1 MNDERLSGAILAGG
15 QSTRMGE
22 NKAFVSV
29 GGMPI
34 IERVI
39 AQVHPLVSE
48 LKVITNTPEAYEH
61 LGLPLHRDI
70 LPGKASLGGL
80 YTAIETAA
88 ADYTLVVS
96 CDQPFLNPDLL
107 RYLIDLR
114 QGYDVVVP
122 LNDEDYPQSMH
133 AIYGKACAVPIRQ
146 RLEADRLKVIGFFPD
161 VKVREVRPE
170 EIDHY
175 DPQRW
180 SFINVNTPEDLARA
194 RDLAR
199 LIDGSSE
206 Q

>member
-1 MNDERLSGAILAGG
+1 VSDKRLSGAILAGG
-15 QSTRMGE
+15 QSSRMGE
-22 NKAFVSV
+22 NKAFVTV
-29 GGMPI
+29 GGVPI

-39 AQVHPLVSE
+39 AQVRPLVSE
-48 LKVITNTPEAYEH
+48 LTIITNTPDRYEH

-107 RYLIDLR
+107 RYLNSLR
-114 QGYDVVVP
+114 QGYDVIVP
-122 LNDEDYPQSMH
+122 LNRDDYPQSMH

-161 VKVREVRPE
+161 VKVREVRSE
-170 EIDHY
+170 EIDRY
-175 DPQRW
+175 DSQRW
-180 SFINVNTPEDLARA
+180 SFINVNTPEDLDRA
-194 RDLAR
+194 RELAP
-199 LIDGSSE
+199 LIDRSAE
-206 Q
+206 E